1 MIKREVPYISYQDFL
16 LKVLEMA
23 EFLTYH
29 RKKILVAFV
38 ISALLMTGLCGQ
50 LGFLMIARSDHY
62 SKMADALHER
72 ERTIKAS
79 RGEIVDRNGTVI
91 AANRTVCTVSVIHN
105 QVTEPEKV
113 IRELVRILELPEPE
127 VRKKVEKW
135 SSREIIRTNVEKSV
149 GDQIM
154 NLGLSGVKVDEDY
167 KRYYPYGSLASK
179 VLGFTGADN
188 QGIIGL
194 EVMYERYLKGRDGLI
209 LTTSD
214 AKGTELQNAA
224 EERVEPVPGNTLTVS
239 LDVNIQK
246 YAEQAAYQ
254 VMEKKGAKAVS
265 VIVMNPRNGE
275 IYAMVNVPEFDLN
288 DPFTLNVES
297 GGLTGTELQ
306 DARNKMWRNRCI
318 NDTYEPGSTFKIITA
333 AAGLEAGVV
342 HLDDRFSCPG
352 FRIVEDRKIRCH
364 KIGGHGGETFLQ
376 GAMNSCNPVFI
387 DVGARLGVDSFY
399 HYFEQFGLL
408 GKTGIDL
415 PGEAATIMHK
425 KENMGLVELATVSFG
440 QSFQITTIRLAATVC
455 SLINGG
461 QKITP
466 HCGVEVREDDGTLLE
481 TLSYKEGKQ
490 IVSEQVSKTMRM
502 ILEKV
507 VSEGGGKKA
516 YIEGYHIGGKTATSE
531 TLPRSA
537 NKYISSF
544 LGFVPAEDP
553 RILGICII
561 NNPQGVYY
569 GGTDICNGEFCGN
582 TILCAL
588 HTPIDDFED
597 KNSGDFIS
605 EMGVIVG
612 KLAAYLGC
620 RNFPPYNYDDINNIV
635 IYKDYHFYHNCP
647 LVLKNDVGFVL
658 FSILCNIN
666 YAIKFVENYFV
677 ENIPQK
683 FKFAYLQ
690 YYYLCDFI
698 REMNEL
704 LNTKLEL
711 NSSLK
716 NRNIRNCLAHYG
728 LGQFMKETDIDKED
742 ILKGITVKAFNMEY
756 YHCKELLYDYLNKLA
771 IQIKYKIF

>member
-1 MIKREVPYISYQDFL
+1 
-16 LKVLEMA
+16 MA
-23 EFLTYH
+23 EFLTHH
-29 RKKILVAFV
+29 RKKLFIVFL
-38 ISALLMTGLCGQ
+38 ISALLMVGLCAQ

-62 SKMADALHER
+62 SKMADELHKR
-72 ERTIKAS
+72 ERTIKAA

-265 VIVMNPRNGE
+265 VIVMDPRNGE

-440 QSFQITTIRLAATVC
+440 QSFQITPIQLITTASSI
-455 SLINGG
+455 INGG
-461 QKITP
+461 RRITP
-466 HCGVEVREDDGTLLE
+466 HFAMNVESTDGTYYQKF
-481 TLSYKEGKQ
+481 SYPE
-490 IVSEQVSKTMRM
+490 RM
-502 ILEKV
+502 GV
-507 VSEGGGKKA
+507 VSEATSETMRYILEQVVAEGSGKRAKLP
-516 YIEGYHIGGKTATSE
+516 GYRVGGKTATSE
-531 TLPRSA
+531 KLPRSLK
-537 NKYISSF
+537 KYF
-544 LGFVPAEDP
+544 FFF
-553 RILGICII
+553 RI
-561 NNPQGVYY
+561 
-569 GGTDICNGEFCGN
+569 
-582 TILCAL
+582 CA
-588 HTPIDDFED
+588 
-597 KNSGDFIS
+597 
-605 EMGVIVG
+605 
-612 KLAAYLGC
+612 
-620 RNFPPYNYDDINNIV
+620 R
-635 IYKDYHFYHNCP
+635 
-647 LVLKNDVGFVL
+647 
-658 FSILCNIN
+658 
-666 YAIKFVENYFV
+666 
-677 ENIPQK
+677 
-683 FKFAYLQ
+683 
-690 YYYLCDFI
+690 
-698 REMNEL
+698 R
-704 LNTKLEL
+704 
-711 NSSLK
+711 
-716 NRNIRNCLAHYG
+716 
-728 LGQFMKETDIDKED
+728 
-742 ILKGITVKAFNMEY
+742 
-756 YHCKELLYDYLNKLA
+756 
-771 IQIKYKIF
+771 

>member
-105 QVTEPEKV
+105 QVKEPEKV
-113 IRELVRILELPEPE
+113 IRELARILDLSEEE

-149 GDQIM
+149 GDEIM

-167 KRYYPYGSLASK
+167 RRYYPYGSLASK

-194 EVMYERYLKGRDGLI
+194 EVMYEKYLKGQDGLI
-209 LTTSD
+209 LTLSD

-224 EERVEPVPGNTLTVS
+224 EERVEPIPGNTLTVS

-265 VIVMNPRNGE
+265 IIIMNPQNGE
-275 IYAMVNVPEFDLN
+275 IYAMVNAPEFDLN
-288 DPFTLNVES
+288 DPFSLSGES
-297 GGLTGTELQ
+297 SGLTGAELQ

-342 HLDDRFSCPG
+342 HLDDKFSCPG

-364 KIGGHGGETFLQ
+364 KVGGHGAETFLQ

-387 DVGARLGVDSFY
+387 DVGQRLGVDSFY
-399 HYFEQFGLL
+399 HYFEQCGLL

-440 QSFQITTIRLAATVC
+440 QSFQITPIQLITTASSI
-455 SLINGG
+455 INGG
-461 QKITP
+461 RRITP
-466 HCGVEVREDDGTLLE
+466 HFAVSAESTDGMFYRTFSYPERTGVVSGSTSE
-481 TLSYKEGKQ
+481 TMRYIL
-490 IVSEQVSKTMRM
+490 EQV
-502 ILEKV
+502 V
-507 VSEGGGKKA
+507 AEGSGKRAKLPE
-516 YIEGYHIGGKTATSE
+516 YRIGGKTATSE
-531 TLPRSA
+531 KLPRSLK
-537 NKYISSF
+537 KYISSF
-544 LGFVPAEDP
+544 LGFAPADDP
-553 RILGICII
+553 QVIALITIDEPVGI
-561 NNPQGVYY
+561 YY
-569 GGTDICNGEFCGN
+569 GGTIAAPVIADIFSN
-582 TILCAL
+582 IL
-588 HTPIDDFED
+588 P
-597 KNSGDFIS
+597 
-605 EMGVIVG
+605 
-612 KLAAYLGC
+612 YL
-620 RNFPPYNYDDINNIV
+620 
-635 IYKDYHFYHNCP
+635 
-647 LVLKNDVGFVL
+647 DVERVDP
-658 FSILCNIN
+658 
-666 YAIKFVENYFV
+666 A
-677 ENIPQK
+677 
-683 FKFAYLQ
+683 
-690 YYYLCDFI
+690 D
-698 REMNEL
+698 
-704 LNTKLEL
+704 LE
-711 NSSLK
+711 
-716 NRNIRNCLAHYG
+716 
-728 LGQFMKETDIDKED
+728 
-742 ILKGITVKAFNMEY
+742 
-756 YHCKELLYDYLNKLA
+756 
-771 IQIKYKIF
+771 

>member
-1 MIKREVPYISYQDFL
+1 
-16 LKVLEMA
+16 MA
-23 EFLTYH
+23 EFLTHH
-29 RKKILVAFV
+29 RKKLFIVFL
-38 ISALLMTGLCGQ
+38 ISVLLMVGLCAQ

-62 SKMADALHER
+62 SKMADELHKR
-72 ERTIKAS
+72 ERTIKAA

-209 LTTSD
+209 LTISD

-440 QSFQITTIRLAATVC
+440 QSFQITPIQLITTASSI
-455 SLINGG
+455 INGG
-461 QKITP
+461 RRITP
-466 HCGVEVREDDGTLLE
+466 HFAMNVESTDGTYYQKF
-481 TLSYKEGKQ
+481 SYPE
-490 IVSEQVSKTMRM
+490 RM
-502 ILEKV
+502 GV
-507 VSEGGGKKA
+507 VSEATSETMRYILEQVVAEGSGKRAKLP
-516 YIEGYHIGGKTATSE
+516 GYRVGGKTATSE
-531 TLPRSA
+531 KLPRSLK
-537 NKYISSF
+537 KYISSF
-544 LGFVPAEDP
+544 LGFAPADDP
-553 RILGICII
+553 QVIALIAIDEPVGI
-561 NNPQGVYY
+561 YY
-569 GGTDICNGEFCGN
+569 GGTIAAPVVADIFSN
-582 TILCAL
+582 IL
-588 HTPIDDFED
+588 P
-597 KNSGDFIS
+597 
-605 EMGVIVG
+605 
-612 KLAAYLGC
+612 YL
-620 RNFPPYNYDDINNIV
+620 DITSV
-635 IYKDYHFYHNCP
+635 
-647 LVLKNDVGFVL
+647 
-658 FSILCNIN
+658 S
-666 YAIKFVENYFV
+666 
-677 ENIPQK
+677 
-683 FKFAYLQ
+683 
-690 YYYLCDFI
+690 
-698 REMNEL
+698 
-704 LNTKLEL
+704 
-711 NSSLK
+711 
-716 NRNIRNCLAHYG
+716 
-728 LGQFMKETDIDKED
+728 ETD
-742 ILKGITVKAFNMEY
+742 
-756 YHCKELLYDYLNKLA
+756 
-771 IQIKYKIF
+771 